1 MKHQM
6 VHARALLT
14 VLGLLGLLLACSRQ
28 GIEVSDAWI
37 REAPPGSTV
46 LAGYLTIHNH
56 NSTPVTISGVS
67 GEDFSSIEIHRIV
80 TEDGMSRMQR
90 AGALQISPGE
100 RFVLEPGGY
109 HLMLFNPTRQ
119 LQADDSVTLLLEVKD
134 GDGLPVQ
141 IPVVR
146 KQTEQHH

>member
-1 MKHQM
+1 MKHRM
-6 VHARALLT
+6 VHACALLT
-14 VLGLLGLLLACSRQ
+14 VLGLLGLLLACTRQ

-56 NSTPVTISGVS
+56 GSMPVTISGVS

-90 AGALQISPGE
+90 AGALEIPPDIVIDGPPPPVASAVL
-100 RFVLEPGGY
+100 RFRRASC
-109 HLMLFNPTRQ
+109 RQ
-119 LQADDSVTLLLEVKD
+119 AIASSCCL
-134 GDGLPVQ
+134 
-141 IPVVR
+141 R
-146 KQTEQHH
+146 

>member
-1 MKHQM
+1 MTGQWLRKRHL
-6 VHARALLT
+6 AALLS
-14 VLGLLGLLLACSRQ
+14 VLLLMACSRQ

-37 REAPPGSTV
+37 REPPPDSTV

-56 NSTPVTISGVS
+56 GANPVTISGVS

-80 TEDGMSRMQR
+80 TEDGVSRMQR
-90 AGALQISPGE
+90 AGALEIPAGE

-119 LQADDSVTLLLEVKD
+119 LVAGDSVELMLTVNN
-134 GDGLPVQ
+134 GDSLPVLL
-141 IPVVR
+141 PVAR
-146 KQTEQHH
+146 KQIEQHR